1 MNDKKITYEIPRNV
15 RVSGLFLKLNVKG
28 WVSMILIPSSL
39 SGLTFF
45 LFGKSFTSF
54 VISGLVTL
62 ITYISLEVDDKTG
75 YSNYQLL
82 LLAFN
87 KSLVNKKI
95 TPKWGGTENE
105 ESKKYVYI
113 DIKK

>member
-1 MNDKKITYEIPRNV
+1 MDEKKITYEIPRNV

-28 WVSMILIPSSL
+28 WGLLIPISSCL

-54 VISGLVTL
+54 VISGLVSL
-62 ITYISLEVDDKTG
+62 ITYFSLEVDEKTG

-87 KSLVNKKI
+87 KSLV
-95 TPKWGGTENE
+95 
-105 ESKKYVYI
+105 
-113 DIKK
+113 